1 MIGFTGVV
9 DPYTKQGLQLQVK
22 GGNAGDLSLGR
33 EMKREIAHN

>member
-22 GGNAGDLSLGR
+22 GGNAGDYLR
-33 EMKREIAHN
+33 VDANDHPN